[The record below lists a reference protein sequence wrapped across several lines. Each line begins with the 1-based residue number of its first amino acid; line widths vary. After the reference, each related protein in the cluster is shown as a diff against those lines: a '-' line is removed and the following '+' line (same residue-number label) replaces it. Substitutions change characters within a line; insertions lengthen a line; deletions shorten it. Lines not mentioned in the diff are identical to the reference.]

1 MLTRVSLFC
10 FVIQNKMSDKY
21 LFARLNNLNYQVWK
35 TRMEMFLKR
44 EDTWFAVE
52 DPAPQPVTSEWTKAD
67 RKAHGAIVLYV
78 EDSQLNLI
86 RGATSAE
93 ETWNRLK
100 DFHEK
105 TTMTSRVS
113 VLRRICSLNMAEG
126 GNVEQHLVELEE
138 LFDRLS
144 CAGLELEVPLKV
156 AMIYR
161 SLPESFGSLVT
172 ALESRPD
179 GDQTIELVKQKLLDE
194 YQRRSERSSC
204 TGENALKLQS
214 AGRKEKVCYH
224 CRKPGHFRRDCRQL
238 KQLMHQEKKSD
249 HPQKAGKKGGPK
261 AKQAAESD
269 VTICFMAGEQSNSGW
284 LVDSGCSTH
293 MTNKRAFFSKLNED
307 VKIKVVLADGST
319 TTSAGVGE
327 GTVNCIDDKGGVL
340 EVLFEDVLYVP
351 NLDSALL
358 SVRKLTQKG
367 LKVKFGES
375 RCTISTSAKRV
386 VAVAELRG
394 NLYML
399 KEAADAKVGKEARH
413 SSSCQHTWHRRLGHR
428 DPAVLERIRAGNL
441 CEGLKVHDCG
451 LRQVCEHCLEGKS
464 SRIPFPKSS
473 RTRAERVLDLIH
485 TDVCGPMKNI
495 TPGGCRYLMTLIDD
509 RSRYTVVCLLRQK
522 SDAAACIKRFVAHM
536 KTRFGRAPCVIRSDG
551 GGEYVNQ
558 ELKQFYEVEG
568 IQAQFTAAYSPQQNG
583 IAERKNRSL
592 QEMATCMLLDAGLAK
607 RFWGEAVATAAYLQN
622 RLPSRAVD
630 RTPYE
635 IWFGQKP
642 SLSNLKIFGSPAYVH
657 IPDNKR
663 SKLDSK
669 AQRLLFVGYC
679 DDRKAYR
686 FLDPKTN
693 GITISRDARF
703 IELGDG
709 SSSSCDPIPGSNEY
723 HVELDSEDEDA
734 TQEKAV
740 ANVPQEQ
747 VDIEKPCIE
756 EEQQASNESEEE
768 FYGWDDEP
776 ERNNVQASEVERAH
790 TKRSTRGVLPKRF
803 DDFEVDVAMA
813 VREEPTSYEEAISGS
828 EQDLWKVAMTAEYKS
843 LIKNGTWIL
852 EELPAGRTPISCK
865 WVFRKKED
873 NAGNVTR
880 FKARLVARGFSQRIG
895 VDYDAVFAPV
905 ATLTTFRVLLAAA
918 GHNNMVV
925 RHIDVE
931 SAYLHG
937 RLQEVIYMQ
946 QPKGFIEK
954 GKEHLVCR
962 LQRSLYGLKQAARV
976 WNTTISGILT
986 ALGFKQSRSD
996 PCLFSKKL
1004 PTGRMFLIIYV
1015 DDMLVAS
1022 TSEKHITDLEKELS
1036 KKLSLTSLGE
1046 VSHFLGVRVTKNNGF
1061 YSLDQEAYI
1070 KRLAVRFGLE
1080 NVKGSNVPLD
1090 IGYYRSREGSKKLD
1104 DNRLYHSLVGA
1115 LLYVTVNTR
1124 PDIAVSVSILSR
1136 QVSDPTEV
1144 DWTEL
1149 KRVVRYLVK
1158 TNNYKLCLATERSG
1172 PATLIGFSDADWSGD
1187 TLDRKSNTGYLFQLG
1202 GATVCWAS
1210 RKQTSVSLSSMEAEY
1225 FALSEACKE
1234 VVWLRRLLEE
1244 LGETQ
1249 NGPTV
1254 ILEDNKSCIDFVKEE
1269 RLSRRSK
1276 HIDTRLYFTKD
1287 LVETGVVALQYCS
1300 SEEMTADILTKPLC
1314 AVKQRRFAEMMG
1326 LFNKIE
1332 QANQ

>member
-1 MLTRVSLFC
+1 
-10 FVIQNKMSDKY
+10 MSDKF
-21 LFARLNNLNYQVWK
+21 LFARLNNQNYQVWK

-44 EDTWFAVE
+44 EDTWCAVG
-52 DPAPQPVTSEWTKAD
+52 DPQPQPVTPEWTRAD
-67 RKAHGAIVLYV
+67 VKAHAAIALYV

-86 RGATSAE
+86 RGAVSAE
-93 ETWNRLK
+93 DAWTRIK

-113 VLRRICSLNMAEG
+113 ILRRICSLNMAEG
-126 GNVEQHLVELEE
+126 GDVEQHLVDLEE

-144 CAGLELEVPLKV
+144 CAGLELEVPLKI

-161 SLPESFGSLVT
+161 SLPDSFMGLVT
-172 ALESRPD
+172 AMESRPD

-194 YQRRSERSSC
+194 HQRRLERSTN

-214 AGRKEKVCYH
+214 GGRKEKVCYH

-238 KQLMHQEKKSD
+238 KQQEQQEKKSD
-249 HPQKAGKKGGPK
+249 RPPRGGKKGGPK
-261 AKQAAESD
+261 AKQAAEAD
-269 VTICFMAGEQSNSGW
+269 VTICFMAGDKRSKDGW
-284 LVDSGCSTH
+284 FVDSGCSTH
-293 MTNKRAFFSKLNED
+293 MTNKKAFFTELNEN
-307 VKIKVVLADGST
+307 VKIRVVLADGST

-327 GTVNCIDDKGGVL
+327 GVVKCVDDKGVVS
-340 EVLFEDVLYVP
+340 EIVFKDVLYVP
-351 NLDSALL
+351 DLDSALL

-375 RCTISTSAKRV
+375 RCTISTAAGKA

-399 KEAADAKVGKEARH
+399 KEAEEAKLGKEARH
-413 SSSCQHTWHRRLGHR
+413 LPNCQHTWHRRFGHR
-428 DPAVLERIRAGNL
+428 DPAVLDRINADGL
-441 CEGLKVHDCG
+441 CDGVKVQDCG

-464 SRIPFPKSS
+464 SRVPFPKMSYS
-473 RTRAERVLDLIH
+473 RAERVLDLIH

-509 RSRYTVVCLLRQK
+509 HSRYTVVCLLRQK
-522 SDAAACIKRFVAHM
+522 SDAAACIKRFVAHV

-551 GGEYVNQ
+551 GGEYANQ
-558 ELKQFYEVEG
+558 ELKTFYEQEG
-568 IQAQFTAAYSPQQNG
+568 IEAQFTAAYSPQQNG

-592 QEMATCMLLDAGLAK
+592 QEMATCMLLDADLSK

-622 RLPSRAVD
+622 RLPSRAVE

-635 IWFGQKP
+635 AWFGKKP
-642 SLSNLKIFGSPAYVH
+642 SLSGLRIFGSPAYVH

-686 FLDPKTN
+686 FLDPKTS

-709 SSSSCDPIPGSNEY
+709 SLMPCAPTPGGSDLPKPTLIQEEVAINDPE
-723 HVELDSEDEDA
+723 ELAIIE
-734 TQEKAV
+734 
-740 ANVPQEQ
+740 PQ
-747 VDIEKPCIE
+747 IE
-756 EEQQASNESEEE
+756 EETEARNESDEE
-768 FYGWDDEP
+768 FYGWDEEP
-776 ERNNVQASEVERAH
+776 QRSSEQASDLEQRT

-803 DDFEVDVAMA
+803 DDYEVDVAMA
-813 VREEPTSYEEAISGS
+813 VREEPASYEEAVSGS
-828 EQDLWKVAMTAEYKS
+828 EQDLWKAAMTAEYKS
-843 LIKNGTWIL
+843 LMKNDTWTL
-852 EELPAGRTPISCK
+852 EQLPTGRVPISCK

-873 NAGNVTR
+873 SAGNVTR
-880 FKARLVARGFSQRIG
+880 FKARLVARGFSQQHG

-905 ATLTTFRVLLAAA
+905 ATLTTFRILLTAA

-946 QPKGFIEK
+946 QPKGFIED
-954 GKEHLVCR
+954 GKENLVCR
-962 LQRSLYGLKQAARV
+962 LRRSLYGLKQAARV

-986 ALGFKQSRSD
+986 ALGFVQSRSD
-996 PCLFSKKL
+996 PCLYSKEL
-1004 PTGRMFLIIYV
+1004 PNGRRMYLLIYV

-1022 TSEKHITDLEKELS
+1022 ADEKDISDLEKELS
-1036 KKLSLTSLGE
+1036 KKITLTSLGE
-1046 VSHFLGVRVTKNNGF
+1046 VSHFLGVRVTKDNGF
-1061 YSLDQEAYI
+1061 YSLDQAAYI
-1070 KRLAVRFGLE
+1070 QKVANRFGLE
-1080 NVKGSNVPLD
+1080 KAKGSNIPID
-1090 IGYYRSREGSKKLD
+1090 AGYYRSREGSKKLV
-1104 DNRLYHSLVGA
+1104 DNRRYHSLVGA

-1124 PDIAVSVSILSR
+1124 PDVAVSVSILSR
-1136 QVSDPTEV
+1136 QVSCPTEV

-1149 KRVVRYLVK
+1149 KRVVRYLLK
-1158 TNNYKLCLATERSG
+1158 TSNYKLRLATRRDG
-1172 PATLIGFSDADWSGD
+1172 PMTLIGYSDADWSGD
-1187 TLDRKSNTGYLFQLG
+1187 TADRKSNTGYLFQLG
-1202 GATVCWAS
+1202 EATVCWAS

-1244 LGETQ
+1244 IGEKQ
-1249 NGPTV
+1249 GGPTV
-1254 ILEDNKSCIDFVKEE
+1254 ILEDNRSCIDFVKEE

-1276 HIDTRLYFTKD
+1276 HIDTRLCYTRD
-1287 LVETGVVALQYCS
+1287 LVEKAVVVLQHCS
-1300 SEEMTADILTKPLC
+1300 SENMTADILTKPLC
-1314 AVKQRRFAEMMG
+1314 AVKQKRFAEKMG
-1326 LFNKIE
+1326 LFSTAE
-1332 QANQ
+1332 RTYQG